1 MARVRSPNYP
11 ALSLAETVE
20 RVGRVF
26 QKEHRH
32 PSPKDVVIKG
42 MGYGSVNGASLSALS
57 AALKYGLLDR
67 QGDQYRVSDRALTIL
82 HPHTPEEKAEAI
94 RAAAAAPPL
103 FADMMKDFPG
113 SIPSDENLR
122 AYLIRRG
129 FAAGALT
136 SVIQAFRETLEVV
149 TPETTGYD
157 ASRDKSSQTR
167 PPMENAASSRR
178 RESDT
183 TVQLPVPEER
193 AHKTN
198 RIRAGLTDAGDYEV
212 NALLI
217 DTDGFDR
224 LIKALQVNR
233 MLFEV
238 IDPGIFDPEIK
249 TWSKAPK
256 EEP

>member
-11 ALSLAETVE
+11 ALSLAETID

-42 MGYGSVNGASLSALS
+42 MGYGSVNGASLGALS

-67 QGDQYRVSDRALTIL
+67 HGDQYRVSDRLLTIL
-82 HPHTPEEKAEAI
+82 HPHNPGEKAEAV
-94 RAAAAAPPL
+94 RAAATAPPL

-129 FAAGALT
+129 FSAGALT
-136 SVIQAFRETLEVV
+136 SVIQAFRETLELVA
-149 TPETTGYD
+149 PETTGYD
-157 ASRDKSSQTR
+157 TSRDKSSETHR
-167 PPMENAASSRR
+167 PMESAPMRR
-178 RESDT
+178 REPDT
-183 TVQLPVPEER
+183 DARPSAREEHGSK
-193 AHKTN
+193 AN

-217 DTDGFDR
+217 NTDGFDR
-224 LIKALQVNR
+224 LIKALKVNR
-233 MLFEV
+233 MLFEEV
-238 IDPGIFDPEIK
+238 DLGGRIFDTAAE
-249 TWSKAPK
+249 TWS
-256 EEP
+256 EPSRD